1 MVDGGLQ
8 WDKIAKQ
15 INESK
20 KDGDPLA
27 NMIHEMNFINNKIS
41 VLLGDETS
49 TDDLTEVELDLKLSA
64 YQNQRKYYENK
75 KKFGQKEKKTKE
87 AAKGALKLAEKTA
100 LKEIEKVY

>member
-8 WDKIAKQ
+8 WDKIAKM

-27 NMIHEMNFINNKIS
+27 NMIHEMNFKNNKIS

-49 TDDLTEVELDLKLSA
+49 TEDLTAVELDLKLTA
-64 YQNQRKYYENK
+64 YQNQRR
-75 KKFGQKEKKTKE
+75 
-87 AAKGALKLAEKTA
+87 
-100 LKEIEKVY
+100 